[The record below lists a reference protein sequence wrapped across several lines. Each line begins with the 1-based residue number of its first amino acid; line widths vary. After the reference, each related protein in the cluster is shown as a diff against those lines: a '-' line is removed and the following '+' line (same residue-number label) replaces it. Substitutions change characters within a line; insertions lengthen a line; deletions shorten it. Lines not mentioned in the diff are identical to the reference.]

1 MKYLKTFESYLDDLL
16 DKINDSG
23 MDSLTPLEKEWLKAH
38 STNKHEETEKI
49 ERELGK
55 RTFTS
60 SNNYFRF
67 EFVEMEDYG
76 DSQIIRGTMYVPSIE
91 FDEDNQIEGVLEGE
105 IEVHNGVG
113 VPNFEKEAF
122 GATYDILEFCNGL
135 EYELDDFIQYIV
147 AELNAEN

>member
-1 MKYLKTFESYLDDLL
+1 MKYLKYFESYLDDLL
-16 DKINDSG
+16 DKINNSG
-23 MDSLTPLEKEWLKAH
+23 IDSLTSLEKEWLKAH
-38 STNKHEETEKI
+38 SLDQQEETEKI
-49 ERELGK
+49 EREMGK

-67 EFVEMEDYG
+67 EFIEMEDYG
-76 DSQIIRGTMYVPSIE
+76 DEQVIRGTMYVPSIE
-91 FDEDNQIEGVLEGE
+91 LDEDKQIEGILEGK

-122 GATYDILEFCNGL
+122 GATYDILEFCEGL

-147 AELNAEN
+147 GELNS

>member
-16 DKINDSG
+16 DKINNSG
-23 MDSLTPLEKEWLKAH
+23 IDSLTSLEKEWLKAH
-38 STNKHEETEKI
+38 SLDQQEETEKI
-49 ERELGK
+49 EREMGK

-67 EFVEMEDYG
+67 EFIEMEDYG
-76 DSQIIRGTMYVPSIE
+76 DYQIIKGTMYVPSIE
-91 FDEDNQIEGVLEGE
+91 LDEDKQIEGILEGE

-122 GATYDILEFCNGL
+122 GATYDILEFCEGL

-147 AELNAEN
+147 GELNS